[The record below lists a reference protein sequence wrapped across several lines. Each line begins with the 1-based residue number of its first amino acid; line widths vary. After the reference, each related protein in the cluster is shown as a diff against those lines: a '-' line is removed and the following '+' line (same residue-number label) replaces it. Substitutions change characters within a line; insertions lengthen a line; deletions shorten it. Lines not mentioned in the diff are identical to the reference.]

1 VQNDEDRFSFD
12 TRGYLME
19 IHRAMRK
26 RAKLR
31 LGLSGPSG
39 SGKTYSSLLI
49 AGGLG
54 KRVGLIDTENG
65 SGELYADSPDIS
77 RALPEG
83 YDVITLQAPFEPKR
97 YVQAIQA
104 FERGGYDVI
113 IIDSLSHAWAGQ
125 GGLLDQQGKIADRSG
140 NGFSAW
146 RQVTPEHN
154 KLVDAILQSSAHM
167 VVTMRSKTEYVI
179 EQDSRGKATP
189 RKVGLAPVMRDG
201 IEYELTVAMDLGQDH
216 NAQATKD
223 RTGLFDGSVFPVTR
237 DTGKKLLAW
246 LESGVAEAS
255 APAADVETPFDT
267 PDDDNDDEDDEEELR
282 AAMVELIGE
291 IEKADDLETLRALK
305 AEAESYGPDEYLKHF
320 KPAVAA
326 RLKTLLAQKEEMEAE
341 PS

>member
-65 SGELYADSPDIS
+65 SGELYADSPEIS

-113 IIDSLSHAWAGQ
+113 IIDSLTHAWAGQ

-154 KLVDAILQSSAHM
+154 KLVDAILQSSAHC

-201 IEYELTVAMDLGQDH
+201 IEYEFTVAMDLGQDH

-246 LESGVAEAS
+246 LESGTAEET
-255 APAADVETPFDT
+255 APAPDIETPFNDA
-267 PDDDNDDEDDEEELR
+267 DDDDDDGEDDLR
-282 AAMVELIGE
+282 AAMMELIGE